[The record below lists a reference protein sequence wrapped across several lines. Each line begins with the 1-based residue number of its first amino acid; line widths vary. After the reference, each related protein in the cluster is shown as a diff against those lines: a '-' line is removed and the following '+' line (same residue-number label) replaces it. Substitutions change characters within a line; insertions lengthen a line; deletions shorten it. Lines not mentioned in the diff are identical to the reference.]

1 MKKHY
6 IIAALVAAMSG
17 TAIHFLYEISPNLF
31 SALISP
37 VNESVWEH
45 LKLLFW
51 PTLGAAAV
59 LSARTDDKL
68 RLWSGF
74 LAALLIMPVFLV
86 GVYELVQL
94 LFGVHSLFF
103 DIVLYY
109 ITMAGGFAFA
119 YTLRRNG
126 RLEKYTG
133 TLLMLVLLYAA
144 CLILFT
150 FAAPPVGIFEPPV
163 NETLTS

>member
-1 MKKHY
+1 MKKQY
-6 IIAALVAAMSG
+6 MIAAVVSALAG

-51 PTLGAAAV
+51 PTLAAAAV
-59 LSARTDDKL
+59 LSARTTDKL

-74 LAALLIMPVFLV
+74 LPVLLIMPLFLV
-86 GVYELVQL
+86 GIYY
-94 LFGVHSLFF
+94 LFQSVGIHSLAF
-103 DIVLYY
+103 DIILYY
-109 ITMAGGFAFA
+109 ITMFLGFTLS
-119 YTLRRNG
+119 YCLRRSG
-126 RLEKYTG
+126 KLEKYTG
-133 TLLMLVLLYAA
+133 TILMFVLLYGA

-150 FAAPPVGIFEPPV
+150 FAAPPIGIFTPPV
-163 NETLTS
+163 